1 MGLVYNHLATLVCGV
16 FASVLTLLWDPSV
29 VGLLNYWIP
38 SPMFVDDASV
48 LDIFF
53 ILAVPITWFLTAVCF
68 VSQISADY
76 MHGHEPTQKSTKK
89 SVYTADGNLSG

>member
-1 MGLVYNHLATLVCGV
+1 MGLIYNHLATLIVAV
-16 FASVLTLLWDPSV
+16 LASILTLLWHDL
-29 VGLLNYWIP
+29 GIINILDD
-38 SPMFVDDASV
+38 PMFVDYASV

-68 VSQISADY
+68 VSQISTDY

-89 SVYTADGNLSG
+89 TVYTADGNLSG